1 MGSSA
6 RDVKM
11 QISGDLADAE
21 KSAGDDVLQQVID
34 VANQFFHGDMQA
46 AVARVAD
53 AQIDTDHPA
62 EFSLTMSI
70 SPSRE
75 VNKLSGDNGQLQ
87 QFAHRDS
94 AVSQTLEFLA
104 DQQQQLI

>member
-11 QISGDLADAE
+11 QISGDLSDAE
-21 KSAGDDVLQQVID
+21 KSAIDDVLQQVID

-46 AVARVAD
+46 AVARLAD
-53 AQIDTDHPA
+53 SQIDTHQLA
-62 EFSLTMSI
+62 EFSRKMSM
-70 SPSRE
+70 SRSRE
-75 VNKLSGDNGQLQ
+75 VDKLSGDHGQLQ

-94 AVSQTLEFLA
+94 AVSQTL
-104 DQQQQLI
+104 